1 MRTFT
6 RCCYGAGILAI
17 GYVLGACGAFDAN
30 GLQAQPQQPPADA
43 GPSEETI
50 DKIRQA
56 DTAVNSAMLALK
68 NDGRYTSVIQDPN
81 AFAIMAGGQDALAD
95 LESGRGVDPI
105 TFAALYADRA
115 NGDIKEDLSHDEEGR
130 LLYKGKLVRMYSIG
144 RLKQMYAV
152 RAQIL
157 GEEE

>member
-1 MRTFT
+1 MRIFT

-17 GYVLGACGAFDAN
+17 GYVLGASGAFDAT
-30 GLQAQPQQPPADA
+30 GLQAQPQPPADA

-50 DKIRQA
+50 DKIRDA
-56 DTAVNSAMLALK
+56 NNAINSAMLALK

-81 AFAIMAGGQDALAD
+81 AFAIMAGGQNALAD

-105 TFAALYADRA
+105 TFAALYAERA
-115 NGDIKEDLSHDEEGR
+115 NGDIKESLSHDDEGR

-157 GEEE
+157 GEEEE

>member
-1 MRTFT
+1 MRIFT
-6 RCCYGAGILAI
+6 RCCYGVGILAV
-17 GYVLGACGAFDAN
+17 GYVLGACGAFDAA
-30 GLQAQPQQPPADA
+30 GLQAQPQPPADA

-50 DKIRQA
+50 DKIREA
-56 DTAVNSAMLALK
+56 DNAVNSAMLALK
-68 NDGRYTSVIQDPN
+68 NDGRYSSVTQAPN
-81 AFAIMAGGQDALAD
+81 AFAIMAGGLNALAD

-105 TFAALYADRA
+105 TFAGLYADQA
-115 NGDIKEDLSHDEEGR
+115 NGDIKENLTHDDEGR

-157 GEEE
+157 GEEEE